1 MSLKLYEIKAEYD
14 LLLASANEVA
24 EANGGEVPGWLFDKL
39 NAIEEAMETK
49 VANCGGM
56 YKNLSGEAE
65 AIAAEIKRLT
75 ARKKAAENQADWLKG
90 YIASCVPSGSKIST
104 PQCAISWRKSEV
116 VVIDSE
122 ILVPDEYCKIKRE
135 VSKTMVKDAIK
146 ANQVVLGAHIE
157 EKQNIQIK

>member
-1 MSLKLYEIKAEYD
+1 MGLKLYEIKREYD
-14 LLLASANEVA
+14 LLLAVAAEQA
-24 EANGGEVPGWLFDKL
+24 EANEGVIPDWLSDKL
-39 NAIEEAMETK
+39 DAIEETLEGK
-49 VANCGGM
+49 ISNCGAM
-56 YKNLSGEAE
+56 YKNFSAEAE
-65 AIAAEIKRLT
+65 AIAAEIERLT
-75 ARKKAAENQADWLKG
+75 ARKKAAENQAKWLKG
-90 YIASCVPSGSKIST
+90 YIASCVPAGSKIST
-104 PQCAISWRKSEV
+104 PQCAVSWRKSEQ